1 MEVPPAAATAATTT
15 SGTPAPFVAVDL
27 PPLPNAL
34 SASDWSTLGTQGSS
48 SASQRSRYL
57 TEFFTGR
64 KLDKRLLVY
73 CVAILFTA
81 AVMAFSLVM
90 IVLRPEQTQVWLP
103 VVTFTLG
110 VWISELRQLHQ
121 PSSMSTT
128 LPPPASSAALTTSS
142 VV

>member
-1 MEVPPAAATAATTT
+1 MQQPAATT

-27 PPLPNAL
+27 PPLPSAL

-48 SASQRSRYL
+48 NASQRSRYL

-73 CVAILFTA
+73 CVALLFTA
-81 AVMAFSLVM
+81 VVMAFSLVM
-90 IVLRPEQTQVWLP
+90 ICLREDQTQVWLP

-110 VWISELRQLHQ
+110 VWISELRQLHS
-121 PSSMSTT
+121 PSAT
-128 LPPPASSAALTTSS
+128 LPVSSAALTTSS
-142 VV
+142 AV

>member
-1 MEVPPAAATAATTT
+1 MEVPPAAAAATAVTT
-15 SGTPAPFVAVDL
+15 PGTPVPFVAVDL

-57 TEFFTGR
+57 TEFFTGK

-81 AVMAFSLVM
+81 VVMAFSLVM

-121 PSSMSTT
+121 PSSTSTT
-128 LPPPASSAALTTSS
+128 STAPSAASTTSS
-142 VV
+142 AV